1 MDYKYESV
9 GDHPAPARPQTMTS
23 YAQHPQPP
31 MSYTQ
36 LPSLTYFSQQAIRV
50 SAGYMAPQFE
60 NKLDHIQNQ
69 PANMREA
76 IWREI
81 EKEKMKEEIIAEE
94 IARRRMLELEVR
106 RELMMERQLAQQ
118 SGEGLSPF
126 SSPAMSFSP
135 TLPLLKQQ
143 TVVRSV
149 EERIARSLE
158 DRMGRGI
165 SVSRLGA
172 RNEIG
177 RLEIVPFE
185 ERIPEIPFQQRS
197 VEPKYSVLKPVSH
210 SSVPMISDLQ
220 SPLEPSKEKDK
231 IILLAKP
238 ITSVSGAKR
247 KAVTPPVEVA
257 SQPPSSSVPK
267 KNGKEDWSCALCQVS
282 ATCERGLNDHLQGK
296 KHKSKEAALRE
307 QRNGKNY
314 SIGLFPKKPKINN
327 LSEAGGNVNM
337 EQMVKPKVELLLHN
351 KSGERSSLVILEKE
365 GAEDTI
371 TPTLHHNA
379 DDLTK
384 SANATP
390 KKQKTSKK
398 KKYKFWC
405 ATCKVG
411 ALSEVSLEAHRVGK
425 KHKARLLVL
434 SSVAASAAKVEST
447 QTVNEALEE
456 VEETEA
462 VKVESTQTVNE
473 ALEEVKETEAAKI
486 ESTPTVIEALK
497 EVEETETAKVESTP
511 TVNEALEVVKETEV
525 IDDVGAVVD
534 SINPDEQ
541 EEVFTTGDN

>member
-9 GDHPAPARPQTMTS
+9 GDQPAPAPLRPQTMTS
-23 YAQHPQPP
+23 YAQHPHPP
-31 MSYTQ
+31 MGYTQ

-60 NKLDHIQNQ
+60 NMPDHIQNQ

-81 EKEKMKEEIIAEE
+81 EKEKIKQEIIAEE
-94 IARRRMLELEVR
+94 KARRHMLELEVR
-106 RELMMERQLAQQ
+106 RELMMERELAKQ

-126 SSPAMSFSP
+126 SSPAMSFSH
-135 TLPLLKQQ
+135 TLPFSNQQ
-143 TVVRSV
+143 SVVRSV

-158 DRMGRGI
+158 DRMGRDI

-197 VEPKYSVLKPVSH
+197 VEPENSALKPVSH
-210 SSVPMISDLQ
+210 SSVPMISELQ

-238 ITSVSGAKR
+238 SVSGAKR
-247 KAVTPPVEVA
+247 KAVTPPVKVA
-257 SQPPSSSVPK
+257 SQPPSSSVPN

-307 QRNGKNY
+307 QRFGKNY

-327 LSEAGGNVNM
+327 LSEADGNVNM
-337 EQMVKPKVELLLHN
+337 EQMVKPQVELLLQN

-379 DDLTK
+379 DDLKKT
-384 SANATP
+384 ANAAP
-390 KKQKTSKK
+390 KKQKAR

-434 SSVAASAAKVEST
+434 SSAAASAVKVEST
-447 QTVNEALEE
+447 PTVNEALKE

-462 VKVESTQTVNE
+462 VKVENTQTVNE
-473 ALEEVKETEAAKI
+473 ALKEVEETEAAKI
-486 ESTPTVIEALK
+486 ESTPTVIEASK
-497 EVEETETAKVESTP
+497 EVEETETAKVESTQ
-511 TVNEALEVVKETEV
+511 TVNEALEDVEETEV
-525 IDDVGAVVD
+525 IDEVGAGVL
-534 SINPDEQ
+534 DEQ